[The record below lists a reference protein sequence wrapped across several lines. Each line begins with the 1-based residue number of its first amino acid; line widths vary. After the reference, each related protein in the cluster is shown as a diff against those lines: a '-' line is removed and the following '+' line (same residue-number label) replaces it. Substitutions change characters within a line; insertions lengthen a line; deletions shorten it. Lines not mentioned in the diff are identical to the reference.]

1 MREITYTVYEI
12 DEHTN
17 KEKCYEWMRN
27 NLHYLSDHELD
38 SFILSLKVLSKEVGG
53 DLDYCVSLT
62 PDRGEYIRFIDYD
75 EEVLAEL
82 DKHSCPLTGCFW
94 DIHVIEAL
102 LNKDM
107 NRLMHDLHNAH
118 DSHYTD
124 EALHE
129 TASVNE
135 WEFTENGERV

>member
-12 DEHTN
+12 EEHTN

-38 SFILSLKVLSKEVGG
+38 DFVLSLKALSKKIGG
-53 DLDYCVSLT
+53 NLDYGVSLT
-62 PDRGEYIRFIDYD
+62 PDRWEYIRFTDYD

-82 DKHSCPLTGCFW
+82 DKNSCPLTGCFW
-94 DIHVIEAL
+94 DVYVIEAL

-107 NRLMHDLHNAH
+107 GGLMHDLHNAH
-118 DSHYTD
+118 DFHYTD

-129 TASVNE
+129 TASANE
-135 WEFTENGERV
+135 WEFMENGERV